1 MLRLKKWRDLSIRA
15 KEVCVVAIPAATT
28 VAIACLSYALGTR
41 VTTAEES
48 VDHTRQACEEIQRM
62 ETLGAEATA
71 EIRAYF
77 ITGDETFRLRLG
89 EIFARFDS
97 AREKLVALT
106 PERPAQQ
113 ARLAQIARMSRSGPE
128 RLLGT
133 TALSDPKALP
143 AGDLRA
149 AVLAT
154 DQQRRQ
160 MATVIEAML
169 GEEERVMDDRLSHAA
184 SLRAEI
190 QMISAIC
197 VVFGVVG
204 GVVISIFFA
213 SGIAFRIEKLKEN
226 VAKLAT
232 GGLLDPMPGG
242 HDEIGALTQGVSKAS
257 EILRHALHGVA
268 RADSFG
274 RFLSFNRTY
283 AVLTGLSELAPVGSV
298 IETIHPLDRAR
309 VREAIEDMFTHGCGE
324 AEARISLLDGSVSD
338 ASITFLVA
346 GGDRSDGFF
355 VFVRDISSQKGTE
368 AELIRVKDA
377 AIAANTAKSNF
388 LAKIS
393 HDIRTPLNAILGAAD
408 LLSGTSLDSD
418 QADYVDMF
426 QRNCRRLVAL
436 INDFLDFDRIEAGA
450 LKVDNAPYK
459 VRQEVYDAVHTFAE
473 TAARQKVDL
482 RLEIADNVPDWQLGD
497 PLRLQ
502 QVLMNLVSNALKFT
516 SQGRVD
522 VRAVATASGGGQLRF
537 EVSDTGP
544 GIRSEDQEKIFSP
557 FTQLPNQALATLPG
571 SGLGLTICRELV
583 QLMGGQIGVTGELGT
598 GSTFY
603 FTIPLAT
610 VGPGLSK
617 PAAPRPPRLSPG
629 SASVRLL
636 VAEDGEDNR
645 ALLQYFLR
653 GEPVIVQF
661 AENGQVAVDMV
672 LGGSEFDL
680 IFMDLDMP
688 VLDGYA
694 ATAKIREW
702 QRSQGIRATP
712 IIALS
717 AHALKELVRASLD
730 AGCNAHIAKP
740 VERAVLIDT
749 LYGYTAAGQAV
760 KVAETISVIDAVTPI
775 EPAKEAA
782 EELAPEIAALVPQ
795 YLASKWRQMEDARES
810 LLEHD
815 LEPVRRFGH
824 NLRGTGRGY
833 GFPPL
838 EKIGKELEAAAKAG
852 EELSIAEQLD
862 HLRRF
867 LDQESVAV

>member
-1 MLRLKKWRDLSIRA
+1 MLRLKKWRDLSLRS
-15 KEVCVVAIPAATT
+15 KGVCVVAIPAATT
-28 VAIACLSYALGTR
+28 VAIACLSYALGAR
-41 VTTAEES
+41 VTTAEEW
-48 VDHTRQACEEIQRM
+48 VNHTRQACEEIQRM
-62 ETLGAEATA
+62 ETLEAEATA

-77 ITGDETFRLRLG
+77 ITGDDGFRLRLG
-89 EIFARFDS
+89 EIFGRFDS
-97 AREKLVALT
+97 AREKAVALT

-113 ARLAQIARMSRSGPE
+113 ARLAQIARMARSRPV

-133 TALSDPKALP
+133 TALSHPNTLP
-143 AGDLRA
+143 ARDLHA
-149 AVLAT
+149 AVLAA

-160 MATVIEAML
+160 METVIEAML
-169 GEEERVMDDRLSHAA
+169 EEEKRVMDDRLIRAA
-184 SLRAEI
+184 RLRAEI
-190 QMISAIC
+190 QAISAIC
-197 VVFGVVG
+197 VIFGVVG
-204 GVVISIFFA
+204 GVVISILFA
-213 SGIAFRIEKLKEN
+213 SGITLRIEKLKEN

-232 GGLLDPMPGG
+232 GGILDEIRED
-242 HDEIGALTQGVSKAS
+242 HDEIGALTQGVAKAS

-274 RFLSFNRTY
+274 CHLSFNQTY
-283 AVLTGLSELAPVGSV
+283 AALTGLSELAPAGSV

-309 VREAIEDMFTHGCGE
+309 VSQAIEEMFSGGRGE
-324 AEARISLLDGSVSD
+324 AEARITLLDGSVSD
-338 ASITFLVA
+338 ASITFLLA
-346 GGDRSDGFF
+346 GSDRSDGFF
-355 VFVRDISSQKGTE
+355 VFVRDISSQKETE
-368 AELIRVKDA
+368 AELIRVKDI
-377 AIAANTAKSNF
+377 AIAANAAKSNL

-408 LLSGTSLDSD
+408 LLSGTSLDPD

-436 INDFLDFDRIEAGA
+436 INDFLDFGRIEAGA
-450 LKVDNAPYK
+450 LKVDNAPYN
-459 VRQEVYDAVHTFAE
+459 VRQAVYDAVHTFAE

-522 VRAVATASGGGQLRF
+522 VRGLVTASDQLRF

-544 GIRSEDQEKIFSP
+544 GIAAEDQEKVFSP

-583 QLMGGQIGVTGELGT
+583 QLMGGQIGVTGAVGA

-603 FTIPLAT
+603 FAIPLSAALA
-610 VGPGLSK
+610 GISK
-617 PAAPRPPRLSPG
+617 PAAPRPRRLSPG

-661 AENGQVAVDMV
+661 AENGQAAVDLV

-702 QRSQGIRATP
+702 QGSQGICATP

-717 AHALKELVRASLD
+717 AHALEELVRASLE
-730 AGCNAHIAKP
+730 AGCNAHLAKP

-749 LYGYTAAGQAV
+749 LYRYTAAGQAV
-760 KVAETISVIDAVTPI
+760 KVAETVQLIDAVKPI
-775 EPAKEAA
+775 EPPGETA

-795 YLASKWRQMEDARES
+795 YLASKWQQLEDARER

-838 EKIGKELEAAAKAG
+838 EKIGKELEAAATAC
-852 EELSIAEQLD
+852 EESRIAEQLE

-867 LDQESVAV
+867 LPQESVPV

>member
-1 MLRLKKWRDLSIRA
+1 MPRLNNWRDLSLRA
-15 KEVCVVAIPAATT
+15 KGVCVVAVPATAT
-28 VAIACLSYALGTR
+28 VAIACLSYALGGRATS
-41 VTTAEES
+41 AQEW
-48 VDHTRQACEEIQRM
+48 VDHARQACQEIQRM
-62 ETLGAEATA
+62 ESLDAQAKA

-77 ITGDETFRLRLG
+77 ITGDDGFMLRLR
-89 EIFARFDS
+89 EAITSFDS
-97 AREKLVALT
+97 ARLRLVALT
-106 PERPAQQ
+106 AGRASQQ
-113 ARLAQIARMSRSGPE
+113 TRLVQIERLARSRSQDLF
-128 RLLGT
+128 RT
-133 TALSDPKALP
+133 TTLFRSHALTADE
-143 AGDLRA
+143 LRA
-149 AVLAT
+149 SVLGA
-154 DQQRRQ
+154 DQERRQ
-160 MATVIEAML
+160 IETLIEAML
-169 GEEERVMDDRLSHAA
+169 NEENRVLDDHLRRAA
-184 SLRAEI
+184 RLRAEI
-190 QMISAIC
+190 QTISAIC
-197 VVFGVVG
+197 AIFGVAG
-204 GVVISIFFA
+204 GVVISILFA
-213 SGIAFRIEKLKEN
+213 SGITLRIEKLKEN
-226 VAKLAT
+226 VARLAM
-232 GGLLDPMPGG
+232 GGPFDNLPED

-257 EILRHALHGVA
+257 ELLRHALHGVA
-268 RADSFG
+268 RADSSG
-274 RFLSFNRTY
+274 RYLSLNRTY
-283 AVLTGLSELAPVGSV
+283 AVLTGLSDLAPRGSL

-309 VREAIEDMFTHGCGE
+309 VGEVVETMFSSGSGE
-324 AEARISLLDGSVSD
+324 TEARIPMPDGSIAD
-338 ASITFLVA
+338 ASIMLLAA
-346 GGDRSDGFF
+346 GHARGDGFY
-355 VFVRDISSQKGTE
+355 VFLRDISSQKETE
-368 AELIRVKDA
+368 AELIRVKDM
-377 AIAANTAKSNF
+377 AIAANAAKTNL

-408 LLSGTSLDSD
+408 LLSGTSLDPD

-436 INDFLDFDRIEAGA
+436 INDFLDFGRIEAGA

-459 VRQEVYDAVHTFAE
+459 VRPAVYDAVHTFAE
-473 TAARQKVDL
+473 TAARQNVDL

-516 SQGRVD
+516 SHGRVD
-522 VRAVATASGGGQLRF
+522 VRGLVTAGDQLRF

-544 GIRSEDQEKIFSP
+544 GIAAEDQEKVFSP

-583 QLMGGQIGVTGELGT
+583 QLMGGQIGVTGAVGA

-603 FTIPLAT
+603 FDIPLSAALA
-610 VGPGLSK
+610 GIPK
-617 PAAPRPPRLSPG
+617 PAAARPPRLSPG
-629 SASVRLL
+629 SPSVRVL

-653 GEPVIVQF
+653 GEPVTVQF

-702 QRSQGIRATP
+702 QGSQGICATP

-717 AHALKELVRASLD
+717 AHALEELVRASLE
-730 AGCNAHIAKP
+730 AGCNAHLAKP

-749 LYGYTAAGQAV
+749 LYRYTAAGQAV
-760 KVAETISVIDAVTPI
+760 KVAETVKLIEGVKPI
-775 EPAKEAA
+775 EPPEETAQ
-782 EELAPEIAALVPQ
+782 ELAPEIAALVPQ

-810 LLEHD
+810 LLQHD
-815 LEPVRRFGH
+815 IEPVRRFGH

-838 EKIGKELEAAAKAG
+838 EKIGKDLEAAAKAG
-852 EELSIAEQLD
+852 EESRIAEQLD
-862 HLRRF
+862 NLRRF
-867 LDQESVAV
+867 LDHESVPV